1 MLPGLKNVNGAM
13 NVQTS
18 ANFDCS
24 QIQPFKDNQT
34 VKGEVTCAGSQ
45 STPGSAGTTPTG
57 TGSGSSAS
65 STGKSAAG
73 HFDASLP
80 MVTAGTLVIVGLLQ
94 MLL

>member
-18 ANFDCS
+18 ANFDCT
-24 QIQPFKDNQT
+24 QIQQFKDNQT
-34 VKGEVTCAGSQ
+34 VKGEVTCAGQQ
-45 STPGSAGTTPTG
+45 STPGGAGTTPTG
-57 TGSGSSAS
+57 TSSGSSAS

-73 HFDASLP
+73 HFDANLP
-80 MVTAGTLVIVGLLQ
+80 MLIAGILVVVGLLQ